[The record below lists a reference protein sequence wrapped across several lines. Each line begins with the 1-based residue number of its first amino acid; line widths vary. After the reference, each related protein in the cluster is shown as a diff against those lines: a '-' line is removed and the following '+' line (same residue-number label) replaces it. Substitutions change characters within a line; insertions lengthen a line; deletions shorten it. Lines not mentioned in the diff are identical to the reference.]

1 MICFVVNRELVGG
14 RELPGSAAVGQSYAD
29 RPWFQAV
36 AREERSAVTPIYDSL
51 LTGDPCFTIAVA
63 VHDTAGSLV
72 GTLGIDVNLLNWTR
86 I

>member
-1 MICFVVNRELVGG
+1 MISFVANRDMVED
-14 RELPGSAAVGQSYAD
+14 RELPGSVAVGQSYAD

-36 AREERSAVTPIYDSL
+36 AREERSAVTSIYDSL

-63 VHDTAGSLV
+63 VHDAGGAMV
-72 GTLGIDVNLLNWTR
+72 GTLGVDINLLNWMK

>member
-1 MICFVVNRELVGG
+1 MISFVANRELVED
-14 RELPGSAAVGQSYAD
+14 RELSGSVAVGQSYAD

-51 LTGDPCFTIAVA
+51 LTSDPCFTIAVA
-63 VHDTAGSLV
+63 VHDAAGAMV
-72 GTLGIDVNLLNWTR
+72 GTLGVDINLLNWMK